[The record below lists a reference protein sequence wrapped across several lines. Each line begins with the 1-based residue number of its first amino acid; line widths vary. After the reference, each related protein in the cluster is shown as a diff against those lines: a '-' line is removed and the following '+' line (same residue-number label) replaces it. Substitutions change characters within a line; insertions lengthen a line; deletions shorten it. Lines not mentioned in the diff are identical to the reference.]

1 MNLGRRLTQLEDETA
16 PSAEIGSWCTR
27 DGEPFSSSPEL
38 RAYVEQRAERRAR
51 VAFWVPD
58 GELGPIVLLLPE
70 VGARTPPQVVEVTPE
85 LAER

>member
-16 PSAEIGSWCTR
+16 PSAEIGSWRKR
-27 DGEPFSSSPEL
+27 DGEPFSPSPEL
-38 RAYVEQRAERRAR
+38 RAYVEQQAERPAR

-58 GELGPIVLLLPE
+58 TESGPIVLLLPE
-70 VGARTPPQVVEVTPE
+70 AGARTPPQVVEVPPE